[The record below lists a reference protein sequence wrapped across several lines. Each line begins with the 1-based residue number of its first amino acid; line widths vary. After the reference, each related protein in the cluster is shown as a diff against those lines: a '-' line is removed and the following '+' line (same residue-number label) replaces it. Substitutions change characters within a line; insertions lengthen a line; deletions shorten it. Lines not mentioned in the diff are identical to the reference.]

1 MEFVSKNPH
10 LIKINES
17 QLERHS
23 PAIFLADNVPQSDI
37 ARGINSEIAH
47 IHCTGEFSVHVT
59 LSPADCKLSS
69 PFPMDMHL
77 RYSRRT
83 GKKVIDAG
91 WAQRH
96 PLSGSPLL
104 KPASG
109 SGKPFLSSEYVF
121 IYAPRNDEEV
131 GVVMK
136 IIVASIKYMTG
147 AKEVNY

>member
-1 MEFVSKNPH
+1 M
-10 LIKINES
+10 
-17 QLERHS
+17 
-23 PAIFLADNVPQSDI
+23 DI
-37 ARGINSEIAH
+37 
-47 IHCTGEFSVHVT
+47 
-59 LSPADCKLSS
+59 
-69 PFPMDMHL
+69 HL

-96 PLSGSPLL
+96 PFSGSPIL

-136 IIVASIKYMTG
+136 IIMASIKYMTG

>member
-59 LSPADCKLSS
+59 LSPADC
-69 PFPMDMHL
+69 
-77 RYSRRT
+77 
-83 GKKVIDAG
+83 KKVIDAG